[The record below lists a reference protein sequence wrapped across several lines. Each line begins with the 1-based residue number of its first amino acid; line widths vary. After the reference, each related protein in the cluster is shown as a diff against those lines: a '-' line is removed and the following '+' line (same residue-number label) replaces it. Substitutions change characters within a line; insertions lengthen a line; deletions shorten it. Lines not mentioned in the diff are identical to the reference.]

1 MMAVAIRAD
10 RCGSPTLLNRKSLV
24 WGRLAIVLVE
34 ITGTVLDRT
43 DRIYIAMVVIIVA
56 VTGALYASLLVTA

>member
-1 MMAVAIRAD
+1 
-10 RCGSPTLLNRKSLV
+10 
-24 WGRLAIVLVE
+24 LAIVLVE

-43 DRIYIAMVVIIVA
+43 DRIYIAMVVILVA